1 MSEQD
6 NENNG
11 SYSNTQGSQIHRA
24 TAQRQPDAVKHMLM
38 ASPAIAQP
46 GQVAELGQ
54 SHQSAGTGHEANYDG
69 LGDVAR

>member
-1 MSEQD
+1 M
-6 NENNG
+6 
-11 SYSNTQGSQIHRA
+11 
-24 TAQRQPDAVKHMLM
+24 DAAHFFFEMTSVEDL
-38 ASPAIAQP
+38 AVIGLAETELIDVIAQP